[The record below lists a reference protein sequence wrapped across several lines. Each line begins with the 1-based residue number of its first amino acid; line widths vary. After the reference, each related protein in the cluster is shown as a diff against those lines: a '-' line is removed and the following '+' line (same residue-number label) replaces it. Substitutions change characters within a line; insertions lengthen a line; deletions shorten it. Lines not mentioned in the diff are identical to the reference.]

1 LADRESRL
9 ASALESAS
17 LADLA
22 GAGDTGDTTGVVME
36 SSSTTTATFPT
47 AEFSSIATTSIAPED
62 FMEAERGDSP
72 VANMDS
78 HRMRNRA
85 PIPVH
90 SAASIMEESRGA
102 FLPAGSPAL
111 AEASTEEVAVTEAA
125 VVGNPVPI
133 LRMQLMIWRENSC
146 AQMI

>member
-1 LADRESRL
+1 
-9 ASALESAS
+9 
-17 LADLA
+17 
-22 GAGDTGDTTGVVME
+22 ME
-36 SSSTTTATFPT
+36 TQ
-47 AEFSSIATTSIAPED
+47 
-62 FMEAERGDSP
+62 RGDSP

-78 HRMRNRA
+78 HRIRNRA
-85 PIPVH
+85 RIPVH
-90 SAASIMEESRGA
+90 SAASIMEEPRGA

-111 AEASTEEVAVTEAA
+111 AGASTAADSMEEAA